1 MIIPLEAGDLRACT
15 DGDRVNLIAHHVV
28 EGEDGQR
35 KMVNVCLSLS
45 PLAAHNL
52 AAILPHLEEAASSV
66 TIGNIMAQM
75 GRGDAKP
82 LGPNE

>member
-1 MIIPLEAGDLRACT
+1 MIIPIEAGDLRACT
-15 DGDRVNLIAHHVV
+15 EDDRVNLIAHHVV

-52 AAILPHLEEAASSV
+52 AVILPHLKEAAAEV
-66 TIGNIMAQM
+66 TIGNIMAQIAH
-75 GRGDAKP
+75 GDRKP